1 MARAPA
7 RGGAV
12 TALDITVVIP
22 TLDRPAAV
30 HRCVTAVLA
39 GALRPAA
46 IVVCDQSRDEAT
58 AAMLARDLPMVTCV
72 RLTRANTSA
81 ARNAGLR
88 LARTPLVAYLDDD
101 CVAGVGWLAALAPE
115 YNAPEVVAVT
125 GRVLPLPGSGAAPV
139 SSRTGAARRVF
150 RAAEGGLDRAEW
162 APWDLGSGGNMSARR
177 DALLAVGG
185 SDPRLGPGAAG
196 RAGEDIDLLYRLARK
211 GAIVFQPAAVVFH
224 PGGSR
229 AGRLRRRYT
238 YGRGM
243 AAMLA
248 RRRAAGDPAAARLL
262 GLYLRHQGANVWRGG
277 LWGPPE
283 TALLLAGV
291 CRSLVAWPRKGGLS

>member
-1 MARAPA
+1 MS
-7 RGGAV
+7 
-12 TALDITVVIP
+12 ALDITLVIP

-30 HRCVTAVLA
+30 RRCVSAALA
-39 GALRPAA
+39 GSLRPAA
-46 IVVCDQSRDEAT
+46 IVVCDQSRDDAT
-58 AAMLARDLPMVTCV
+58 ATMLARDLPMVTYV
-72 RLTRANTSA
+72 RLRRPNTSA

-88 LARTPLVAYLDDD
+88 AARTPLVAYLDDD
-101 CVAGVGWLAALAPE
+101 CVAGEGWLAALAAE

-125 GRVLPLPGSGAAPV
+125 GRVLPLPGSGATPV
-139 SSRTGAARRVF
+139 SSRTGATRRVF
-150 RAAEGGLDRAEW
+150 RAADGGLDRAEW

-185 SDPRLGPGAAG
+185 SDPGLGPGTPS
-196 RAGEDIDLLYRLARK
+196 RAGEDIDLLYRLARR
-211 GAIVFQPAAVVFH
+211 GVIVFQPAATVFH
-224 PGGSR
+224 PGASR

-248 RRRAAGDPAAARLL
+248 RRRAAGDPAAGRLL
-262 GLYLRHQGANVWRGG
+262 RLYLRHQGANVWRSG
-277 LWGPPE
+277 LWGAPE

-291 CRSLVAWPRKGGLS
+291 CRSLAPWPGKGDLS